1 MLDLNR
7 FTQETRAIVPIV
19 GGRGQY
25 KGRKIYAPKSIKDGF
40 YNVTLKDKV
49 RIEKKA
55 SPMEVL
61 KTLKPLPKYRIY
73 ALGTE
78 GVPTNFDIFR
88 RAGLGESEAIEFLNL
103 PPFSVAEVVPWEDG
117 RLYFYNEILPK
128 NRTIIREVARAFERR
143 AILSG
148 LRGISPEIRYYVLL
162 LNLQRDSYEAL
173 AELKD
178 WTISDEERNRRI
190 KSFRGSFLGRLKNA
204 VTQAGGT
211 FIGYSKVG
219 RGQLVEWEIG
229 GQRVKSTIRD
239 DFRIVTA
246 GFCLSGDD
254 KLHTLPS
261 LINLAKLFQQEY
273 PLYIT
278 RE

>member
-73 ALGTE
+73 ALATE

-178 WTISDEERNRRI
+178 WKSNKDNEIKNINEKIVDLEKYHANEEGKRTGVLWMAGSI
-190 KSFRGSFLGRLKNA
+190 GAGASFLITTASQL
-204 VTQAGGT
+204 
-211 FIGYSKVG
+211 FSGYFH
-219 RGQLVEWEIG
+219 R
-229 GQRVKSTIRD
+229 
-239 DFRIVTA
+239 
-246 GFCLSGDD
+246 
-254 KLHTLPS
+254 
-261 LINLAKLFQQEY
+261 
-273 PLYIT
+273 
-278 RE
+278 